1 MFRWFVVVEFTKPDC
16 WILLASRLNDQQAPD
31 IVRVWLWKE
40 SMCQEKTIAGL
51 GWALSCAE
59 QLLLVLLGLKQS
71 KTYIYIYILIL
82 CFHQRS
88 PSGLHHALSCCLNVG
103 CPVCVVL
110 RMSLHLSPGL
120 AVGAG
125 KPQSTHKLAPVP
137 SSCRFLARVPAFVYG
152 YSEPKHIVK

>member
-1 MFRWFVVVEFTKPDC
+1 MINKHLTLSGSDC
-16 WILLASRLNDQQAPD
+16 GKRACVKKIHDCRTWLS
-31 IVRVWLWKE
+31 IV
-40 SMCQEKTIAGL
+40 MCRAVATGTTRTNTYI
-51 GWALSCAE
+51 
-59 QLLLVLLGLKQS
+59 
-71 KTYIYIYILIL
+71 YIYIYILIL

-88 PSGLHHALSCCLNVG
+88 PSGLHHAVSCCLNVG